1 LLRELTSEDEAL
13 KKQVS
18 RIDSLKQYLLSKET
32 IRGLLALT
40 VLAILDGVIAVV
52 AAAFM
57 SRHVLLL
64 LSNLLFLEGALIFTV
79 GSFIA
84 FARTSPRRK
93 EKKKTEE
100 TKDAAQVSEERL
112 EKYVTGKPTPVRMPL
127 GPLLILLGLILIALS
142 VVALQ
147 ILRLL

>member
-57 SRHVLLL
+57 SRHVLLV

>member
-1 LLRELTSEDEAL
+1 MLRELTSEDEAL

-57 SRHVLLL
+57 SRHVLLV

>member
-18 RIDSLKQYLLSKET
+18 RINSLKQYLLSKET

-57 SRHVLLL
+57 SRHVLLV